1 MAVVV
6 ELVVELLDE
15 VVLDELDEVL
25 ELEDEEDV
33 WRYSKVLCTFSA
45 TRNYTSTVPRK
56 QEYSSHSSS
65 SVRKRPCWSWLRTS
79 ESPSSLCLSWLS
91 KRWLLRC

>member
-1 MAVVV
+1 MVV

-56 QEYSSHSSS
+56 QECFTAH
-65 SVRKRPCWSWLRTS
+65 
-79 ESPSSLCLSWLS
+79 
-91 KRWLLRC
+91 LRCEKGLAGAG